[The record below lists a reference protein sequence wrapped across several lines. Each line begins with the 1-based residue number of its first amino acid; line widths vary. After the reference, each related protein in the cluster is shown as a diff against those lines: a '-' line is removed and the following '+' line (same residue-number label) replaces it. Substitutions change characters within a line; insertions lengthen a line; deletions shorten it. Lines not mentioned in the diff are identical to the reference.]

1 VSVFCLDA
9 SLGLALL
16 YVMQTHPDI
25 AKSLVALTQ
34 RVKESSDRLMSAARA
49 GILTVSLSN
58 MCALVHKQKH
68 RRTHTNIETTAHNS
82 TYIILFFKKSVII
95 MLRVCFVNICACIRV
110 RELGRDYSE
119 HFRRHRPVQKRKQG
133 PFLRRKRCCE
143 EPP

>member
-1 VSVFCLDA
+1 MHHWAWPFSTSCRRIPILQKA
-9 SLGLALL
+9 S
-16 YVMQTHPDI
+16 
-25 AKSLVALTQ
+25 
-34 RVKESSDRLMSAARA
+34 
-49 GILTVSLSN
+49 SLSLN
-58 MCALVHKQKH
+58 VSRKVLIASCPRPGLGFSRSLFQTCVPSCTNKNTDA
-68 RRTHTNIETTAHNS
+68 HTQTSRPQHTIVPIS
-82 TYIILFFKKSVII
+82 FFLKKSVIM